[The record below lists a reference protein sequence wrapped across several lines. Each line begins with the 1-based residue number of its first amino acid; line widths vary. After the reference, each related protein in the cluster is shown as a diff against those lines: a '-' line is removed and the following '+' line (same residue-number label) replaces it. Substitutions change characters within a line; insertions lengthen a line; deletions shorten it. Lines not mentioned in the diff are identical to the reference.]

1 MVFTFCCM
9 ENNRFF
15 KVTCI
20 IKQLIQPVNFLME
33 RCYKKCNISF
43 TCKLSC
49 SSQFSI
55 KYYCNVKSMCF
66 RFATEQFKKELVI
79 PANKTIIKLIP
90 ITEILLLKWKM
101 NYLGFELPAGFFF
114 TVFYMKI
121 FGEFGRWMCKHPTL
135 SSYNNLS
142 SKFTFT

>member
-1 MVFTFCCM
+1 MLFTFCCM
-9 ENNRFF
+9 ESNRFLKETF
-15 KVTCI
+15 I

-33 RCYKKCNISF
+33 RCYKKCNISS

-55 KYYCNVKSMCF
+55 KYYCNVKSVCF
-66 RFATEQFKKELVI
+66 RFATEQFKEELII

-90 ITEILLLKWKM
+90 ITETLLLKWKM
-101 NYLGFELPAGFFF
+101 NCLRFELFTGFFF

-121 FGEFGRWMCKHPTL
+121 FGEFGR
-135 SSYNNLS
+135 
-142 SKFTFT
+142 